1 VVTKGRGSG
10 GGRYLPDPKT
20 MRMSPLYTFP
30 YIQVSTVLMPL
41 FGWGLCVTCHSCHSP
56 SVLRLCVRGSCE
68 VSTE

>member
-1 VVTKGRGSG
+1 MGDGEVKRIYWLIVVTKGRGTG

-41 FGWGLCVTCHSCHSP
+41 FVWGCVSHVTP
-56 SVLRLCVRGSCE
+56 ATVLLY
-68 VSTE
+68 